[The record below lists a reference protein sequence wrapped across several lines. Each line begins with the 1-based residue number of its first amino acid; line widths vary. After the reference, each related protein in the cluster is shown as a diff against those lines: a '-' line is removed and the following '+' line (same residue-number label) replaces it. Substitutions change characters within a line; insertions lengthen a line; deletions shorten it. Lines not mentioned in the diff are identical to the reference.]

1 VHVVFGPVSAT
12 FYCSRRVDD
21 KTVRGKGK
29 RATGMCMHAG
39 FTGSWVPAK
48 RLERLLLLSAPLA
61 CTLCSRAG
69 VTIDA
74 RVHSHGGWR
83 RGVHRAQHS
92 VTGGPGDTSIVAA
105 DVPCLLPRP
114 PAPDPNPNPICCLST
129 VTNDPLHFLVSGSQ
143 KPDVTAPHSGLHF
156 LQPSVPDLAERPPHH
171 THVAVP
177 VAQQALHLSALGH
190 RWIPRH
196 GQC

>member
-48 RLERLLLLSAPLA
+48 RLERLRLLSAPLA

-83 RGVHRAQHS
+83 RGVHRPQHS
-92 VTGGPGDTSIVAA
+92 TALRVALAGRASEVVSRRHVNCRGGCTVSP
-105 DVPCLLPRP
+105 P
-114 PAPDPNPNPICCLST
+114 PATSSGSQPDMLCCVST
-129 VTNDPLHFLVSGSQ
+129 VTTRSISRVRITKARRNCSPQWSPYS
-143 KPDVTAPHSGLHF
+143 
-156 LQPSVPDLAERPPHH
+156 
-171 THVAVP
+171 
-177 VAQQALHLSALGH
+177 SAFS
-190 RWIPRH
+190 P
-196 GQC
+196 